1 MATNPKLA
9 VVRLHGR
16 NAETW
21 DIKGATAAFERF
33 NYVYSDKEL
42 ARLAISIQASAEKVA
57 AVHVVFNN
65 NSED

>member
-21 DIKGATAAFERF
+21 DIKGATAASERF

-42 ARLAISIQASAEKVA
+42 AALAISIQAIAEKVA
-57 AVHVVFNN
+57 AVHVVFND
-65 NSED
+65 SED